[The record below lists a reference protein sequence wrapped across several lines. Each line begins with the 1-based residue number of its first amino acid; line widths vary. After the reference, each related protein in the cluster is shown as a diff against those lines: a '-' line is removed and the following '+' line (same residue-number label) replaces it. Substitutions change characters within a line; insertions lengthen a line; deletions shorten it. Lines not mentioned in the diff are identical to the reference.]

1 MELTQLR
8 YFQVAARHQHITR
21 AAEELNISQPA
32 LSTMISRLENE
43 LGMSLFDRSGRSIVL
58 NQNGKLFLR
67 RVNHILIEI
76 DDFQRELK
84 DMACDVD
91 NSISLAVSSPQFLQG
106 MHTFIHQHPN
116 YKWQQQVAE
125 NKEIASMLQYGQID
139 LAVTSPGIY
148 GEEFD
153 STLLL
158 RDTFMLAV
166 HKDHPLAKRTSVRL
180 SEVANERFIMLL
192 KGLPFR
198 TQTDRIFA
206 DLGITPYYTM
216 ECDHLLRRELVNAN
230 AGISVATKSASF
242 RHLFSPNIRFL
253 DLEDVHHA
261 RDIVLTYRKNH
272 YLSKAARQFAVYLK
286 NKFSTGA
293 LYNEDQSPSNL

>member
-43 LGMSLFDRSGRSIVL
+43 LGMLLFDRNGRSIVL

-84 DMACDVD
+84 DLAYDVD

-106 MHTFIHQHPN
+106 MHTFINQHPN
-116 YKWQQQVAE
+116 YKWQQRVAE
-125 NKEIASMLQYGQID
+125 NKEITSMLQFGQID

-153 STLLL
+153 SILLL
-158 RDTFMLAV
+158 RDTFKLAV
-166 HKDHPLAKRTSVRL
+166 HKSHPLAQRTSVRL

-192 KGLPFR
+192 KGFPFR
-198 TQTDRIFA
+198 AQTDRIFA

-216 ECDHLLRRELVNAN
+216 ECDHLLRRELINAN
-230 AGISVATKSASF
+230 AGISIASESASF
-242 RHLFSPNIRFL
+242 RHLFNSDIRFL
-253 DLEDVHHA
+253 DIEDVYHT
-261 RDIVLTYRKNH
+261 RDIVLTHRKNH
-272 YLSKAARQFAVYLK
+272 YLSKASRQFATYLK
-286 NKFSTGA
+286 NKFSPGGLSTT
-293 LYNEDQSPSNL
+293 D